1 MEENIIISDEELIKY
16 FSKKD
21 LEDMATLFSK
31 GQFKELLNNYF
42 YIKKSDETKLN
53 QDNNDK
59 TGEEL
64 YNQYNKSNLLKE
76 GKDDNQLEFNYAIFE
91 KLLDNEFCQQIILT
105 IVFPIK
111 KLIIQSILELLPKK
125 MLLQILLIIMI
136 SLKVSDIKI

>member
-21 LEDMATLFSK
+21 LEDMATLFSN

-53 QDNNDK
+53 QDNNNK

-64 YNQYNKSNLLKE
+64 YNQYNKSNLVKRRK
-76 GKDDNQLEFNYAIFE
+76 G
-91 KLLDNEFCQQIILT
+91 
-105 IVFPIK
+105 
-111 KLIIQSILELLPKK
+111 
-125 MLLQILLIIMI
+125 
-136 SLKVSDIKI
+136 